1 MIAEAM
7 AIAGAVKSVLDTP
20 ILDDEGNLTSESDK
34 IVEAVR
40 EKLGG
45 VLA

>member
-1 MIAEAM
+1 M

-45 VLA
+45 VIA